1 MHQGVAPSLS
11 SGRLAVPFNGQE
23 MAALALVG
31 SSLALAAPVGA
42 AAPQP
47 IPQDWGAAAP
57 AGLARA
63 PVDAR
68 LAAIVAIGACEIPE
82 ITERG
87 AASADA
93 GLQDLHQGGPQA
105 LKGLRVEAP
114 CGGVGVDAGRKQRL
128 IGIDIADS
136 GHQGLIE
143 QGALDRSAGAPQ
155 PLLKMGCIESWIE
168 GFRSQ
173 PGQAG
178 DHLLNRSVGWNPPHL
193 GEAAGV
199 DEAQFIAAAAPEAN
213 PGVGT
218 RLR

>member
-31 SSLALAAPVGA
+31 SSLALAAPVCA

-68 LAAIVAIGACEIPE
+68 LDAIVAI
-82 ITERG
+82 
-87 AASADA
+87 ASADA

-114 CGGVGVDAGRKQRL
+114 CGGVGVEAG
-128 IGIDIADS
+128 IN
-136 GHQGLIE
+136 E
-143 QGALDRSAGAPQ
+143 
-155 PLLKMGCIESWIE
+155 
-168 GFRSQ
+168 
-173 PGQAG
+173 PG
-178 DHLLNRSVGWNPPHL
+178 
-193 GEAAGV
+193 
-199 DEAQFIAAAAPEAN
+199 
-213 PGVGT
+213 
-218 RLR
+218 